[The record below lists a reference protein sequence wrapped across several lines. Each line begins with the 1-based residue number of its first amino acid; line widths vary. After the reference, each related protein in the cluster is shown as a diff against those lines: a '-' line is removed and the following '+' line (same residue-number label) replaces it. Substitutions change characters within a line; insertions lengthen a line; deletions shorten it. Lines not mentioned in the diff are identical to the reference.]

1 MPVQIQN
8 DVNPVYEPIIT
19 ISDTGEVLTEAQI
32 YDTTL
37 ALANRIEFVRTL
49 TPEAADRPETYAT
62 LREDFFGAIYT
73 SGQARIDASFPWRT
87 ASAGSP
93 AVNGRAG
100 SAKNPGLLE
109 VALPGDGANAH
120 TFAFYLQSPSGTPF
134 SLTPSSSLPS
144 RSRSNT
150 TPLTSH

>member
-62 LREDFFGAIYT
+62 LPEDFFGAIYT
-73 SGQARIDASFPWRT
+73 IRQARIDASVPGPTGT
-87 ASAGSP
+87 AGLTAANSDAG
-93 AVNGRAG
+93 
-100 SAKNPGLLE
+100 
-109 VALPGDGANAH
+109 
-120 TFAFYLQSPSGTPF
+120 
-134 SLTPSSSLPS
+134 
-144 RSRSNT
+144 
-150 TPLTSH
+150 